1 MPSFVSR
8 LILTVNN
15 KFIIMEGSNYIT
27 SGDLAMW
34 DTARTSRAGN
44 FYGEGCG
51 CGYGYHRR
59 DGMAATGIGLA
70 AGLGG
75 GALLLAVAAAWGV
88 NQASKARARA
98 AENAAAGNAK
108 AIDILAQTHLVERQ
122 SRENWQNYHAPS
134 ITQYTDVR
142 TGAGAFSGAGANAAA
157 DALALSVI
165 MNGNNGRGGQVCP
178 QPVALYQPAMPC
190 RCNTCGD

>member
-1 MPSFVSR
+1 M
-8 LILTVNN
+8 
-15 KFIIMEGSNYIT
+15 NYLT
-27 SGDLAMW
+27 SGDLALFSE
-34 DTARTSRAGN
+34 AKYGKSAGYDGYC
-44 FYGEGCG
+44 YG
-51 CGYGYHRR
+51 HRR

-75 GALLLAVAAAWGV
+75 AALIGVFAVGWGI
-88 NQASKARARA
+88 NQASKARSRA
-98 AENAAAGNAK
+98 AENAAAGNTK
-108 AIDILAQTHLVERQ
+108 AIEIVTSVLAQDRQ
-122 SRENWQNYHAPS
+122 IRENWQNMHAPT

-157 DALALSVI
+157 TADALATAALI
-165 MNGNNGRGGQVCP
+165 NGGFGNGRSGQVCP

>member
-1 MPSFVSR
+1 
-8 LILTVNN
+8 
-15 KFIIMEGSNYIT
+15 MEGNYIT

-44 FYGEGCG
+44 YYGEG
-51 CGYGYHRR
+51 CGYGYHRNH
-59 DGMAATGIGLA
+59 GAATTGVALGASALGVAVIGA
-70 AGLGG
+70 IAIG
-75 GALLLAVAAAWGV
+75 WGV
-88 NQASKARARA
+88 NQASKARMRA

-108 AIDILAQTHLVERQ
+108 AIDLLAQTALCERQ
-122 SRENWQNYHAPS
+122 SRESWQNYHAPT

-142 TGAGAFSGAGANAAA
+142 TGAGAFAGAGANAAA
-157 DALALSVI
+157 DALALSALI
-165 MNGNNGRGGQVCP
+165 NGNGNGRSGQVCP

>member
-1 MPSFVSR
+1 
-8 LILTVNN
+8 
-15 KFIIMEGSNYIT
+15 MEGNYLT
-27 SGDLAMW
+27 SGDLALFSE
-34 DTARTSRAGN
+34 AK
-44 FYGEGCG
+44 YGKMGGYDG
-51 CGYGYHRR
+51 CGYGYHR
-59 DGMAATGIGLA
+59 GHGAATTGVA
-70 AGLGG
+70 LGASALG
-75 GALLLAVAAAWGV
+75 VAVIGALAIGFGL

-98 AENAAAGNAK
+98 AENMAAGNAK

-157 DALALSVI
+157 TAEALALNALV
-165 MNGNNGRGGQVCP
+165 NGNGRSGQVCP

>member
-1 MPSFVSR
+1 
-8 LILTVNN
+8 
-15 KFIIMEGSNYIT
+15 MEGNYIT

-44 FYGEGCG
+44 YYGEG
-51 CGYGYHRR
+51 CGYGYHRNH
-59 DGMAATGIGLA
+59 GAATTGVA
-70 AGLGG
+70 LGASALG
-75 GALLLAVAAAWGV
+75 VAVIGALAIGWGV
-88 NQASKARARA
+88 NQASKARMRA

-108 AIDILAQTHLVERQ
+108 AIDILAQNHLYERQ
-122 SRENWQNYHAPS
+122 SRETWQNNHAPTM
-134 ITQYTDVR
+134 TQYVDVR

-157 DALALSVI
+157 DALALSAIV
-165 MNGNNGRGGQVCP
+165 GNNGRNGQVCP

>member
-1 MPSFVSR
+1 
-8 LILTVNN
+8 
-15 KFIIMEGSNYIT
+15 
-27 SGDLAMW
+27 
-34 DTARTSRAGN
+34 
-44 FYGEGCG
+44 
-51 CGYGYHRR
+51 
-59 DGMAATGIGLA
+59 MAATGIGLA

-75 GALLLAVAAAWGV
+75 AALLGVIAVGWGV
-88 NQASKARARA
+88 NQASKSRLKA

-108 AIDILAQTHLVERQ
+108 AIDILAQTALVDRQ

-157 DALALSVI
+157 DALALSALV
-165 MNGNNGRGGQVCP
+165 NGNGNGRGGQVCP

>member
-1 MPSFVSR
+1 
-8 LILTVNN
+8 
-15 KFIIMEGSNYIT
+15 MEGNYIT

-44 FYGEGCG
+44 FYGDG
-51 CGYGYHRR
+51 CGYGYGHRGH
-59 DGMAATGIGLA
+59 GMAATGIGLA

-75 GALLLAVAAAWGV
+75 AALLGVIAVGWGV
-88 NQASKARARA
+88 NQASKSRLRA
-98 AENAAAGNAK
+98 AEAAANGNAK
-108 AIDILAQTHLVERQ
+108 AIDILAQSALSERQ
-122 SRENWQNYHAPS
+122 CVANWQNMHAPT

-142 TGAGAFSGAGANAAA
+142 TGAGAFAGAGANAAA
-157 DALALSVI
+157 DALALSALI
-165 MNGNNGRGGQVCP
+165 NGNGNGRSGQVCP

>member
-1 MPSFVSR
+1 
-8 LILTVNN
+8 
-15 KFIIMEGSNYIT
+15 MEGNNFIT

-51 CGYGYHRR
+51 YGYGYHR
-59 DGMAATGIGLA
+59 GHGAATTGVA
-70 AGLGG
+70 LGASALG
-75 GALLLAVAAAWGV
+75 VAVIGALAIGWGV

-98 AENAAAGNAK
+98 AENASAGNAK
-108 AIDILAQTHLVERQ
+108 AIDILAQNHLVERQ

-134 ITQYTDVR
+134 MTQYVDVR

-157 DALALSVI
+157 DALALSAIV
-165 MNGNNGRGGQVCP
+165 NGNNGRSGQVCP

>member
-1 MPSFVSR
+1 
-8 LILTVNN
+8 
-15 KFIIMEGSNYIT
+15 MEGNNFIT

-51 CGYGYHRR
+51 YGYGHHRR

-75 GALLLAVAAAWGV
+75 GALLLAAAAAWGV

-108 AIDILAQTHLVERQ
+108 AIDILAQNHLVERQ

-134 ITQYTDVR
+134 MMQYVDVR

-157 DALALSVI
+157 DALALSAIV
-165 MNGNNGRGGQVCP
+165 NGNNGRSGQVCP

>member
-1 MPSFVSR
+1 
-8 LILTVNN
+8 
-15 KFIIMEGSNYIT
+15 MEGSNYIT

-44 FYGEGCG
+44 YYGEGCG
-51 CGYGYHRR
+51 YYGGHHR
-59 DGMAATGIGLA
+59 GAYGTATTGVGLA

-75 GALLLAVAAAWGV
+75 GALLLAIAGIWGI
-88 NQASKARARA
+88 NQASKGRLKA
-98 AENAAAGNAK
+98 AEAAAAGNAK
-108 AIDILAQTHLVERQ
+108 AIDLLAQTALCERQ
-122 SRENWQNYHAPS
+122 SRESWQNYHAPT

-142 TGAGAFSGAGANAAA
+142 TGAGAFAGAGAASAAEAVALNA
-157 DALALSVI
+157 LLG
-165 MNGNNGRGGQVCP
+165 GNNGRSGQVCP

>member
-1 MPSFVSR
+1 
-8 LILTVNN
+8 
-15 KFIIMEGSNYIT
+15 MEGNFLT

-44 FYGEGCG
+44 YYGDG
-51 CGYGYHRR
+51 CGYGYHRH
-59 DGMAATGIGLA
+59 GAYGAATTGIGLA

-75 GALLLAVAAAWGV
+75 AALLGVLAIGWGM
-88 NQASKARARA
+88 NNASKARARA

-108 AIDILAQTHLVERQ
+108 AIDLLAQSTLCERQ
-122 SRENWQNYHAPS
+122 SRESWQNYHAPT

-142 TGAGAFSGAGANAAA
+142 TGAGAFAGAGANAAA
-157 DALALSVI
+157 DALALSALI
-165 MNGNNGRGGQVCP
+165 NGNGNGRSGQVCP

>member
-1 MPSFVSR
+1 
-8 LILTVNN
+8 
-15 KFIIMEGSNYIT
+15 MEGNYLT
-27 SGDLAMW
+27 SGDLALFSE
-34 DTARTSRAGN
+34 AK
-44 FYGEGCG
+44 YGRMGGYE
-51 CGYGYHRR
+51 GYGCHR
-59 DGMAATGIGLA
+59 GHGTATTGVALGASALGVAIVGAFAIGF
-70 AGLGG
+70 GL
-75 GALLLAVAAAWGV
+75 

-98 AENAAAGNAK
+98 AEAAAAGNAK

-157 DALALSVI
+157 DALALSAIV
-165 MNGNNGRGGQVCP
+165 NGNNGNRGGQVCP

>member
-1 MPSFVSR
+1 
-8 LILTVNN
+8 
-15 KFIIMEGSNYIT
+15 MEGNNFIT
-27 SGDLAMW
+27 AGDLAMW

-44 FYGEGCG
+44 FYGDG
-51 CGYGYHRR
+51 CGYGYGHR
-59 DGMAATGIGLA
+59 GHGAATTGVALGASALGVAIVGAIAIG
-70 AGLGG
+70 
-75 GALLLAVAAAWGV
+75 WGV
-88 NQASKARARA
+88 NQASKSRLRA
-98 AENAAAGNAK
+98 AEAAAAGNAK
-108 AIDILAQTHLVERQ
+108 AIDILAQTALVDRQ

-157 DALALSVI
+157 DALALSAIV
-165 MNGNNGRGGQVCP
+165 NGNNGRGGQVCP

>member
-1 MPSFVSR
+1 
-8 LILTVNN
+8 
-15 KFIIMEGSNYIT
+15 MEGNNYIT

-44 FYGEGCG
+44 YYGEMG
-51 CGYGYHRR
+51 GYGYGHHR
-59 DGMAATGIGLA
+59 GAYGTATTGVGLA

-75 GALLLAVAAAWGV
+75 AALLGVLAIGWGM
-88 NQASKARARA
+88 NQASKSRLRA

-108 AIDILAQTHLVERQ
+108 AIDILAQSTLAERQ
-122 SRENWQNYHAPS
+122 SRESWQNNHAPTM
-134 ITQYTDVR
+134 TQYVDVR

-157 DALALSVI
+157 DALALSAIV
-165 MNGNNGRGGQVCP
+165 NGNNGRSGQVCP

>member
-1 MPSFVSR
+1 
-8 LILTVNN
+8 
-15 KFIIMEGSNYIT
+15 MEGNNFIT

-44 FYGEGCG
+44 FYGDG
-51 CGYGYHRR
+51 CGYGYGHRGH
-59 DGMAATGIGLA
+59 GMAATGIGLA

-75 GALLLAVAAAWGV
+75 AALLGVLAVGWGV
-88 NQASKARARA
+88 NQASKSRLKA

-108 AIDILAQTHLVERQ
+108 AIDILAQTALADRQ
-122 SRENWQNYHAPS
+122 SRETWQNYHAPT

-157 DALALSVI
+157 DALALSAIV
-165 MNGNNGRGGQVCP
+165 NGNNGSRSGQVCP

>member
-1 MPSFVSR
+1 
-8 LILTVNN
+8 
-15 KFIIMEGSNYIT
+15 MEGSNYIT

-44 FYGEGCG
+44 YYGEGCG
-51 CGYGYHRR
+51 YGYGHHR
-59 DGMAATGIGLA
+59 GAYGTATTGVGLA

-75 GALLLAVAAAWGV
+75 GALLLAIAAAWGV
-88 NQASKARARA
+88 NQASKSRLKA
-98 AENAAAGNAK
+98 AEAAAAGNTK
-108 AIDILAQTHLVERQ
+108 AIDILAQNALVDRQ
-122 SRENWQNYHAPS
+122 SRETWQNVHAPS
-134 ITQYTDVR
+134 MTQYVDVR

-157 DALALSVI
+157 DALALSAI
-165 MNGNNGRGGQVCP
+165 ANGNNGRSGQVCP

>member
-1 MPSFVSR
+1 
-8 LILTVNN
+8 
-15 KFIIMEGSNYIT
+15 MEGSNYLT

-44 FYGEGCG
+44 FYEN
-51 CGYGYHRR
+51 GYGYGHR
-59 DGMAATGIGLA
+59 GHGAATTGVALGASALGVALIGVIA
-70 AGLGG
+70 VGWGL
-75 GALLLAVAAAWGV
+75 
-88 NQASKARARA
+88 NQASKARSHA
-98 AENAAAGNAK
+98 ADVAAAGNTK

-157 DALALSVI
+157 EAIAMNNLL
-165 MNGNNGRGGQVCP
+165 NGNGRSGQVCP